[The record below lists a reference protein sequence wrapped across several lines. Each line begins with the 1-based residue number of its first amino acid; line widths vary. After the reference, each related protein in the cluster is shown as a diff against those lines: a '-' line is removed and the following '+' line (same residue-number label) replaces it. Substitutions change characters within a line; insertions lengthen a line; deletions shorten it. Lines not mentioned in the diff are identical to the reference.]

1 MSKFLF
7 APLLAVLVG
16 CSNEAPAEG
25 SPENFSESVF
35 VMHDVRDTSVNNYYK
50 EITESPEF
58 VNWRFNRDNPD
69 TTKIIGSAMF
79 SPRTLKIQGE
89 IYFEL
94 DLTSYAFASKL
105 MSTIPTTHVCTFRF
119 SAEKVGLKIFNSAT
133 EEFLD
138 FRTEAGRRYFKTIL
152 DA

>member
-1 MSKFLF
+1 MSNFLF

-16 CSNEAPAEG
+16 CSNEAPAEK
-25 SPENFSESVF
+25 SSENFSESVF
-35 VMHDVRDTSVNNYYK
+35 ILHDVRDTSVNDYYN
-50 EITESPEF
+50 EIIESPEF

-69 TTKIIGSAMF
+69 TTKIKGSAMF
-79 SPRTLKIQGE
+79 SPRTLKIQDE

-105 MSTIPTTHVCTFRF
+105 MSTIPTNHVCTFRF
-119 SAEKVGLKIFNSAT
+119 SAEKAGLKIFNSAT